1 MKLDSL
7 ISTAKKYLCGHVGL
21 SFHFIEAEVE
31 LKRHSSIMKK
41 PRAELFLHYTLAM
54 VEKGS
59 KE

>member
-31 LKRHSSIMKK
+31 LKRHSGIMKT
-41 PRAELFLHYTLAM
+41 RNHVLSFFYITH
-54 VEKGS
+54 
-59 KE
+59 